1 MRLDRYFSRRR
12 TLDLESD
19 TLEGALKELLKVST
33 SRFKDLEGKRLLP
46 GLLQRE
52 STMTTYLGNG
62 VALPHLR
69 VKMRRKYVFA
79 IGRSKE
85 GITYEGLK
93 SQEKVHLVV
102 LLLAGE
108 GARDYLNVL
117 AAVARLVKDKA
128 FVDLL
133 LRSKSMDDLHDQL
146 TSAFGGILA
155 APKRTRQSS
164 INRLMLRQAMR
175 VAKGASCDSIVV
187 FGDSL
192 VSSPVEPPDGFKEF
206 KTVLIS
212 RRAKDGDIE
221 DSVFNEVIQIRSFSN
236 GRLAQMRSA
245 FLVGLTRGVFKTSD
259 KICCVGGIPGSD
271 QFDTLVVIDL
281 KNEFQS
287 LLAERDNFM
296 PADVSPEVL
305 ERVIGIAMEL
315 SIEGRE
321 GRPVGTLFVLGD
333 TKKVESM
340 TKPLV
345 LNPFYGY
352 KEEDRNILS
361 PFMDETVKEF
371 SSLDGAFIIRGDGV
385 LNSAGSLIHTPEF
398 EQPLP
403 SGLGARHAAGA
414 AISIATD
421 SLAVVVSSS
430 SGQVTVFRSGIAL
443 PLVERSFSGKSL

>member
-12 TLDLESD
+12 TLDLASD
-19 TLEGALKELLKVST
+19 NLEGALKELLKVST

-85 GITYEGLK
+85 GFDYEGPK
-93 SQEKVHLVV
+93 SHEKVHLVV

-117 AAVARLVKDKA
+117 AAVARLVKDQA
-128 FVDLL
+128 FVEML
-133 LRSKSMDDLHDQL
+133 LRSESMDELHDQL
-146 TSAFGGILA
+146 TSAFGGILSS
-155 APKRTRQSS
+155 PKKVRQSS

-175 VAKGASCDSIVV
+175 VAKGAHCDSIVV
-187 FGDSL
+187 FGDTL
-192 VSSPVEPPDGFKEF
+192 VSCPVEPPDGFKDF

-212 RRAKDGDIE
+212 RRAKEGDVE
-221 DSVFNEVIQIRSFSN
+221 DSVFNEVIQVRSFSN

-271 QFDTLVVIDL
+271 QFDALVVIDM
-281 KNEFQS
+281 KNEFQA

-296 PADVSPEVL
+296 PNDVSPEVL

-333 TKKVESM
+333 TKKVEGM

-345 LNPFYGY
+345 LNPFFGY

-371 SSLDGAFIIRGDGV
+371 SGLDGAFIIKGDGV
-385 LNSAGSLIHTPEF
+385 LTSAGSLIHTPEF
-398 EQPLP
+398 DQALP

-414 AISIATD
+414 AISLATD
-421 SLAVVVSSS
+421 CLAIVVSSS
-430 SGQVTVFRSGIAL
+430 SGQVTVFRNGIAL
-443 PLVERSFSGKSL
+443 PLVERSFVGKSL